1 MSKSSWFSLVGWLAV
16 CGCEPSPPSP
26 LRGRPGDTLELKIKD
41 RTLRLEVACDD
52 LSRRVGL
59 MERTSLPEND
69 GMIFVFRY
77 STAQSFWMKNTYIP
91 LSVAFLDDNGKI
103 LEIEDMQPKDE
114 TSTVSKSP
122 VRFAI
127 EVNQGWFQRNGIGSG
142 DAFAGFADALR
153 PFRGS

>member
-1 MSKSSWFSLVGWLAV
+1 
-16 CGCEPSPPSP
+16 
-26 LRGRPGDTLELKIKD
+26 
-41 RTLRLEVACDD
+41 
-52 LSRRVGL
+52 